1 VYYSFLQ
8 TDSPGWGMAPDFL
21 VVLGKRFF
29 APMFSFYP
37 GNIYSTEK
45 LKPMRAIRSKAA
57 VYFTWQY

>member
-1 VYYSFLQ
+1 
-8 TDSPGWGMAPDFL
+8 MAPDFL